1 MSKLGEVNYG
11 HRGTNFLSESISED
25 ADKIVSGLILCKPLA
40 DEVYNK
46 LRVLALKDEEE
57 FRNNRYQERVKANS
71 NWNCGG

>member
-1 MSKLGEVNYG
+1 MKSK
-11 HRGTNFLSESISED
+11 SISAD
-25 ADKIVSGLILCKPLA
+25 ADNIVSGLLVCKPLA

-57 FRNNRYQERVKANS
+57 FRNNRYKERVKANN

>member
-1 MSKLGEVNYG
+1 MKSK
-11 HRGTNFLSESISED
+11 SISAD
-25 ADKIVSGLILCKPLA
+25 ADSIVNGLLVCKPLA

-57 FRNNRYQERVKANS
+57 FRNNRYQERVKANN